1 MIQRIQSLYFFL
13 ASACLGILMFA
24 PLYSAEYQDVKY
36 DVFIGGLLRRKG
48 NLEEVISSNPA
59 LFAVLILLLLM
70 PLIAIF
76 LFNNRK
82 LQLRIGSSAMLSY
95 TIFVFVLAASINDSM
110 KLAPEVS
117 SQGHYNWGL
126 ILPFISVILLFMANR
141 AIKKDEAL
149 IRSADRLR

>member
-1 MIQRIQSLYFFL
+1 MIQRIQSLYFFF
-13 ASACLGILMFA
+13 AAVCIGILAFA
-24 PLYSAEYQDVKY
+24 PLYSAEYQDIKY
-36 DVFIGGLLRRKG
+36 DVFIGGLLKSKG
-48 NLEEVISSNPA
+48 GTEEVISSNPA
-59 LFAVLILLLLM
+59 LFAVVILLLLM

-95 TIFVFVLAASINDSM
+95 TIFVFVLAALVNESM
-110 KLAPEVS
+110 KLAPEIS
-117 SQGHYNWGL
+117 TQGHYNWGL
-126 ILPFISVILLFMANR
+126 ALPFAGVILLFLANR